1 MYAGNVKQVLNVSQ
15 IFALK
20 MIQDKIGGAIV
31 NISSQVGTFYP
42 PPPPPTELPATEDIS
57 ETTYKDVV
65 DHSSHFPLQLQNCF
79 SLALAKPFNIKFK
92 N

>member
-15 IFALK
+15 IFAMK

-57 ETTYKDVV
+57 ETTYRDVI
-65 DHSSHFPLQLQNCF
+65 DHSFIHSF
-79 SLALAKPFNIKFK
+79 SFAAAKLLFLSVSQTI
-92 N
+92 

>member
-15 IFALK
+15 IFAMK

-42 PPPPPTELPATEDIS
+42 PPSTGLPATED
-57 ETTYKDVV
+57 TCRD
-65 DHSSHFPLQLQNCF
+65 DL
-79 SLALAKPFNIKFK
+79 
-92 N
+92 

>member
-42 PPPPPTELPATEDIS
+42 PPLQGYQQRRILA
-57 ETTYKDVV
+57 ETTYRDVI
-65 DHSSHFPLQLQNCF
+65 DHSFIHSF
-79 SLALAKPFNIKFK
+79 SFAAAKLLFLSVSQTI
-92 N
+92 